1 MEFTKLCSPSLKDLF
16 ITQLEHMILSG
27 KLKIGEKL
35 PPERQLAEAMQ
46 VSRAVVNGGITE
58 LEKKG
63 FLIIRPR
70 VGTFV
75 ADYRQNGTLDTL
87 ISIMN
92 YNGGRFRDEEI
103 RSILEVRAAL
113 GVLAVQ
119 LCRTHFTKQDAV
131 LLQNRLNEIHNAT
144 SNEMAAQAAFGFH
157 HDLALVSGNTL
168 LPLIFQS
175 FKVPVLTLWER
186 FCSLYGIEA
195 LYRNT
200 YSLWTQLELGN
211 WEDAIA
217 FINHS
222 LDTTIN
228 GSRPIYYD

>member
-1 MEFTKLCSPSLKDLF
+1 MEFTKLCSPSLKELF

-119 LCRTHFTKQDAV
+119 LCRTHFTEKDAV

-144 SNEMAAQAAFGFH
+144 SHETAALAAFGFH

-186 FCSLYGIEA
+186 FCTLYGIEA

-200 YSLWTQLELGN
+200 FSLWTQLEQGN

-222 LDTTIN
+222 LDNTIN